1 MTGGFT
7 LAGKHT
13 LTSSRGGGPHRV
25 TADTMIATILRQ
37 APDDR
42 RTCVAA
48 WRQLSDILA
57 QRGNQ
62 LDDEDIRRS
71 LHALAVL
78 RPQIPESV
86 RRDCARSIARHSR
99 FAPIVALYA
108 NDVPAVSLAMLRD
121 AQLSEEDWLA
131 LLPATGPMARS
142 FLAARRD
149 LPPGAVRALAS
160 LGAASVALP
169 MPDGVTETT
178 DAVVALE
185 LQPAESD
192 ARVAPEA
199 EPSQISELV
208 RRIDKFQAGRAQPVA
223 TPRPAPAARESF
235 LFETGP
241 DGVIHWVEGVP
252 RGAVIGLSIAEAALG
267 GEPGTDGMAAG
278 AFRQRAEMINAR
290 MILEGAEI
298 DAGEWRFSA
307 LPWFDRVS
315 GQFRGYRGSARR
327 PLRNEVPY
335 GLPAE
340 DNAGDSIRQL
350 IHELRSPL
358 NAISGFAQII
368 SGQMFGP
375 VSGAYRAMAD
385 TIITDATA
393 VQAIIDD
400 LQAATTR
407 PATDNAVHTG
417 LSSDIGAITA
427 QVEQDLAP
435 LLTEHGVGVS
445 ISRVGGPFYAAVEEI
460 GARRMIGR
468 LITALVDVSESNAS
482 LVGQLLADPTH
493 ADVLQLRLVRPAA
506 IRFTPA
512 RDLLDPS
519 YSPEG
524 DAPGAA
530 ILSLGFSLRLVD
542 SLARAAGGRL
552 DIGHNALTLYLPSA
566 TSTSLPDST
575 VQHHND

>member
-1 MTGGFT
+1 MTAGFT
-7 LAGKHT
+7 LAGKYT

-37 APDDR
+37 APADGR
-42 RTCVAA
+42 SCVAA

-62 LDDEDIRRS
+62 LDDDDIRRS

-78 RPQIPESV
+78 RPQIPEGV
-86 RRDCARSIARHSR
+86 RRDCARAIARHSR

-121 AQLSEEDWLA
+121 AHLSEADWLA

-142 FLAARRD
+142 FLAARGD
-149 LPPGAVRALAS
+149 LPEGVKRALAS

-169 MPDGVTETT
+169 QPDPMPE
-178 DAVVALE
+178 AEVVAIVDAA
-185 LQPAESD
+185 PAPTPPPAPGES
-192 ARVAPEA
+192 

-208 RRIDKFQAGRAQPVA
+208 RRIDKYQSARGQSSAA
-223 TPRPAPAARESF
+223 EPRPAQPARDSF

-241 DGVIHWVEGVP
+241 DGVVHWVEGIP

-267 GEPGTDGMAAG
+267 GEPGTDGIAAG

-290 MILEGAEI
+290 MMLEGAEA

-307 LPWFDRVS
+307 LPWFDRAT

-327 PLRNEVPY
+327 PQRNEIPY
-335 GLPAE
+335 GLPVEE

-375 VSGAYRAMAD
+375 VSHTYRAMAD
-385 TIITDATA
+385 TIVTDAAA
-393 VQAIIDD
+393 VQALIDD
-400 LQAATTR
+400 LQAATR
-407 PATDNAVHTG
+407 AAAEPAPPTG
-417 LSSDIGAITA
+417 ENCDIGAITA
-427 QVEQDLAP
+427 QVERDLAP
-435 LLTEHGVGVS
+435 LLAEHSVGIS
-445 ISRVGGPFYAAVEEI
+445 ISRVGGPFHAAVEDLA
-460 GARRMIGR
+460 ARRMVGR
-468 LITALVDVSESNAS
+468 LITALVDVSESNGA
-482 LVGQLLADPTH
+482 LVGQLLADG
-493 ADVLQLRLVRPAA
+493 VEKGELQLRLVRPVA

-552 DIGHNALTLYLPSA
+552 DIGHNALTLHLPSA
-566 TSTSLPDST
+566 SPGAAADQP
-575 VQHHND
+575 VPRQHD

>member
-1 MTGGFT
+1 
-7 LAGKHT
+7 
-13 LTSSRGGGPHRV
+13 
-25 TADTMIATILRQ
+25 MIATILRQ
-37 APDDR
+37 APADR

-62 LDDEDIRRS
+62 LADDDIRRS

-78 RPQIPESV
+78 RPQIPENV

-121 AQLSEEDWLA
+121 AQLAEADWLA

-142 FLAARRD
+142 FLAARSD
-149 LPPGAVRALAS
+149 LPQGVNRALAS

-169 MPDGVTETT
+169 QPDRIAEPEAATAES
-178 DAVVALE
+178 APE
-185 LQPAESD
+185 PQPAS
-192 ARVAPEA
+192 APA
-199 EPSQISELV
+199 PDTEPSQISELV
-208 RRIDKFQAGRAQPVA
+208 RRIDKYQAGRGQPSTA
-223 TPRPAPAARESF
+223 SRAAPVARESF
-235 LFETGP
+235 LFETGS

-252 RGAVIGLSIAEAALG
+252 RGAAIGLSIAEAAFG
-267 GEPGTDGMAAG
+267 GEPGTDGVAAG

-290 MILEGAEI
+290 MILEGAEA

-307 LPWFDRVS
+307 LPWFDHVS

-327 PLRNEVPY
+327 PHRNEIPY

-385 TIITDATA
+385 TIVADAAA

-400 LQAATTR
+400 LQTATQ
-407 PATDNAVHTG
+407 PAPTTVAPASGH
-417 LSSDIGAITA
+417 SDIEAITA
-427 QVEQDLAP
+427 QVERELAP
-435 LLTEHGVGVS
+435 LFAEHGVGVS
-445 ISRVGGPFYAAVEEI
+445 ISRVGGPFHAAVEDI
-460 GARRMIGR
+460 SARRMIGR
-468 LITALVDVSESNAS
+468 LITALVDVFESNAT
-482 LVGQLLADPTH
+482 LVGQLVTDPAKT
-493 ADVLQLRLVRPAA
+493 DELQLRLVRPVA

-552 DIGHNALTLYLPSA
+552 DIGHNALTLHRPSA
-566 TSTSLPDST
+566 TPASALDPM
-575 VQHHND
+575 VQQHED